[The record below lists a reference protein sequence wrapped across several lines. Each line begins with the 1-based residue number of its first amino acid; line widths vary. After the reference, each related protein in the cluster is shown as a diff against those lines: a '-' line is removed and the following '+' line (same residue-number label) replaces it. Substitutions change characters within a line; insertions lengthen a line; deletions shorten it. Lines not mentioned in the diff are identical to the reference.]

1 VYPLLF
7 VENCSLID
15 QFRKYELAT
24 ELRDS
29 AKLSLRS
36 LYKAVEQIDPSLCT
50 CDCLNGLNEEL
61 NHWDRPYKRS
71 LASFHAVIGD
81 EVLCLLRS
89 SSEMTC
95 LLSTPSVYKYKIF

>member
-61 NHWDRPYKRS
+61 NHWDRPYK
-71 LASFHAVIGD
+71 LAHWHLSM
-81 EVLCLLRS
+81 LYL
-89 SSEMTC
+89 EMKSC
-95 LLSTPSVYKYKIF
+95 VYYGVVVK